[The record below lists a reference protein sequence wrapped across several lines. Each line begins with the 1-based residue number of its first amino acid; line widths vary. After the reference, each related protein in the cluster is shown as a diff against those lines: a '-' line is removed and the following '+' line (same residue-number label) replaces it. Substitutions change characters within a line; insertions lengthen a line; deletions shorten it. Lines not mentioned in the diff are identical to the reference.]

1 MRERITEE
9 ELQAQEREEFYPPR
23 FQIFLATSQRGAT
36 LSDGRIEIR
45 GALNCLKFDIYL
57 DSSETVIEML
67 TSSSNEGINCI
78 FVFIING
85 VLFFH
90 AVTTR
95 DVSKKVAT
103 QLLCMKH
110 KTYFRC

>member
-57 DSSETVIEML
+57 DSSETVID
-67 TSSSNEGINCI
+67 SSETVIGPPFSDDHRSIVNSG
-78 FVFIING
+78 
-85 VLFFH
+85 LFR

-110 KTYFRC
+110 ETYFRC